1 MKPITTILIAAAL
14 FLGGCEKDFK
24 EINTNPNKPEHA
36 LSYALFNGS
45 NKIFADKIRDY
56 DTSGRIIRSW
66 MQYTAQTTY
75 TRESSFLYDDYSGD
89 YIWKYAY
96 QVAGN
101 YKKII
106 DLNTNPET
114 KIKTALYGDNQ
125 NQIAAARIMMSYVFS
140 LLTETFGDIPY
151 YSWSGRNNDKFQ
163 ALQLEKYISPQYASQ
178 KDIYENILID
188 LKEAVQQINTTKAY
202 VFKEGDLLFRTPQK
216 LKRFGNSLRLRI
228 ANRVKD
234 VPYLQAL
241 AQQTINELK
250 DGTQVLQS
258 NGDTV
263 ELPYENNETNPS
275 PIYKNYFVQ
284 TRTDYTPA
292 NTFVSILKGE
302 RGSAFGLDPRLQKFF
317 APINHNKKEVRDG
330 KVPAVS
336 DITQYQ
342 GMPYGIEEE
351 LAESQF
357 KTEKGVSLFSQKI
370 LSANYA
376 EVFLEYAEVCFLLSE
391 VNNWDQAWYEKGV
404 KASLE
409 KWGVEESKVTHFI
422 RHLPAANQAN
432 VLTQKYI
439 SLYMNPNEAWA
450 EYRRTGYPN
459 NLIKVGERVPL
470 NIPVG
475 GLTHY
480 TFSSQVAGLT
490 DIPERLYYPATY
502 KLINFDHYQNALRNM
517 GITEDKMNHPLLFTV
532 GRSIRP

>member
-1 MKPITTILIAAAL
+1 MRQITTILL
-14 FLGGCEKDFK
+14 TGLLLLVGCDKDFK

-45 NKIFADKIRDY
+45 NKIFADKLRDY

-101 YKKII
+101 YKEII
-106 DLNTNPET
+106 ELNTNPKT
-114 KIKTALYGDNQ
+114 KAKTALYGNND
-125 NQIAAARIMMSYVFS
+125 NQIAAARIMMGYVFS
-140 LLTETFGDIPY
+140 LLTETFGDVPY
-151 YSWSGRNNDKFQ
+151 YSWSGRDNNKFQ

-178 KDIYENILID
+178 KEIYENILID
-188 LKEAVQQINTTKAY
+188 LKEAVQQINTAEGY

-234 VPYLQAL
+234 VPQLQIL
-241 AQQTINELK
+241 AQQTIDELK

-284 TRTDYTPA
+284 TRTDYTPS
-292 NTFVSILKGE
+292 NTFVNILKGG
-302 RGSAFGLDPRLQKFF
+302 RGSVFGVDPRLQKFF
-317 APINHNKKEVRDG
+317 APINHNKKQVRDG
-330 KVPAVS
+330 KVPPVE
-336 DITQYQ
+336 DIDQYL

-357 KTEKGVSLFSQKI
+357 RTERGVSLFSQKI
-370 LSANYA
+370 LSAGYA
-376 EVFLEYAEVCFLLSE
+376 EVFMEYAEVCFLLSE
-391 VNNWDQAWYEKGV
+391 VNGWDQDWYKKGV

-409 KWGVEESKVTHFI
+409 KWGVAAPKVTQFVNS
-422 RHLPAANQAN
+422 LPAANQAN

-470 NIPVG
+470 NTPVAG
-475 GLTHY
+475 QTHY
-480 TFSSQVAGLT
+480 TFNSQVAGLT

-502 KLINFDHYQNALRNM
+502 KLINFDHYQKALRDM
-517 GITEDKMNHPLLFTV
+517 GIAEDKLNHPLLFTNARTV
-532 GRSIRP
+532 RP